1 MSYYLLAIVRQK
13 LLCGECSISKL
24 KAIACT
30 VETKS
35 EWIVMIANQSCNLP
49 YNKIV
54 IIYYYNYITIL
65 YVGFE
70 SGLRRGAFDGFSLE
84 LAIVVIQ
91 RRVY

>member
-1 MSYYLLAIVRQK
+1 
-13 LLCGECSISKL
+13 
-24 KAIACT
+24 
-30 VETKS
+30 
-35 EWIVMIANQSCNLP
+35 MIANQSCNLP

-70 SGLRRGAFDGFSLE
+70 SGLRRWAFDGFSLE